1 MLKIASILIGL
12 SALCSAAPKKWNI
25 ISVVTDDQSL
35 WSVGCYGQKDIET
48 PNMDSLARDGAMF
61 TNAFVNAPVCSPSR
75 ATFLTGKHASQLGI
89 TDWLTGGQSKKLGL
103 SKENVSWPELLRQN
117 GYTTGLVGKW
127 HLGSEPEFQPA
138 SNGFDYFV
146 GNLSGGWSPKKN
158 VFVNEKNEK
167 KELPG
172 FSVNICTDLALDF
185 IEEQKAKPF
194 ALLVHYREP
203 HAPYGPMP
211 AEDEAVTKG
220 LKPTMPDY
228 PNLKPSTQKL
238 MRDYLTAVKSVD
250 RNLGRILKKVDELG
264 IADNTIILF
273 TSDHGYN
280 MGHHGLRFKGNGYW
294 VVDGK
299 KGCRPNMFESSL
311 RVPLL
316 VRWPGVTKS
325 GTKVEADTANVD
337 IFSSVLNMLG
347 VEDVPASSGY
357 DFTPFLKGEK
367 PEQWRESVFGQY
379 HMVNDSNHSMRMIR
393 TGEWK
398 LIRHYRVE
406 GKDEL
411 YHLSKDPTEAT
422 NLYGK
427 VELKQIQERLQ
438 AQLDAKMQ
446 SLGDDPT
453 IKPIQSLK

>member
-1 MLKIASILIGL
+1 MLRTAVLLLALGASVT
-12 SALCSAAPKKWNI
+12 AAPTKWNI

-35 WSVGCYGQKDIET
+35 WSVGCYGQKDIQT
-48 PNMDSLARDGAMF
+48 PHMDSLARDGAMF
-61 TNAFVNAPVCSPSR
+61 VNAFVNAPVCSPSR
-75 ATFLTGKHASQLGI
+75 ATFLTGKHASELGI
-89 TDWLTGGQSKKLGL
+89 TDWLTGGQAKKLGL
-103 SKENVSWPELLRQN
+103 SKKSVSWPEMLRKN

-127 HLGSEPEFQPA
+127 HLGSEAEFQPA

-146 GNLSGGWSPKKN
+146 GNLAGGWSPKKN

-167 KELPG
+167 RELPG
-172 FSVNICTDLALDF
+172 FSVNVCTDLALDF
-185 IEEQKAKPF
+185 IEQQKEEPF

-220 LKPTMPDY
+220 LKPILPDY

-264 IADNTIILF
+264 LSNSTIILF

-294 VVDGK
+294 VAEGK
-299 KGCRPNMFESSL
+299 KGCCPNMFESSL

-316 VRWPGVTKS
+316 VRWPGVTKA
-325 GTKVEADTANVD
+325 GTKVVADTANVD
-337 IFSSVLNMLG
+337 IFSSVLSMLD
-347 VEDVPASSGY
+347 VKDVPASSGF
-357 DFTPFLKGEK
+357 DFSPFLKGEK
-367 PEQWRESVFGQY
+367 PKEWRDSVFGQY
-379 HMVNDSNHSMRMIR
+379 HMVNDAKHSMRMIR
-393 TGEWK
+393 TDEWK
-398 LIRHYRVE
+398 LIRHYRVD

-411 YHLSKDPTEAT
+411 YNLKKDPKEAN
-422 NLYGK
+422 NLYGNIEFK
-427 VELKQIQERLQ
+427 EVQQALQ
-438 AQLDAKMQ
+438 ARLDKKMQ
-446 SLGDDPT
+446 ELGDDPSVVPVQA
-453 IKPIQSLK
+453 K

>member
-1 MLKIASILIGL
+1 
-12 SALCSAAPKKWNI
+12 
-25 ISVVTDDQSL
+25 
-35 WSVGCYGQKDIET
+35 
-48 PNMDSLARDGAMF
+48 MF

-127 HLGSEPEFQPA
+127 HLGSESEFQPA
-138 SNGFDYFV
+138 SNGFDYFT

-172 FSVNICTDLALDF
+172 FSVNVCTDLALDF
-185 IEEQKAKPF
+185 IEEQKEKPF

-211 AEDEAVTKG
+211 AEDEAVTKD
-220 LKPTMPDY
+220 LKPTMPGY

-264 IADNTIILF
+264 LADSTIILF

-294 VVDGK
+294 VVEGK

-316 VRWPGVTKS
+316 VRWPGVTES

-337 IFSSVLNMLG
+337 IFSSVLHMLG
-347 VEDVPASSGY
+347 IENVPASSGY

-367 PEQWRESVFGQY
+367 PEQWRESIFGQY

-393 TGEWK
+393 TDEWK

-411 YHLSKDPTEAT
+411 YNLKKDSNEAN
-422 NLYGK
+422 NLYGNIEFK
-427 VELKQIQERLQ
+427 EIQESLQ
-438 AQLDAKMQ
+438 TQLDSKMKQ
-446 SLGDDPT
+446 LDDDPT
-453 IKPIQSLK
+453 IRPSQSN